1 MKLEY
6 RIKHNGVYY
15 ERGEEDP
22 RESNG
27 GVKSPAV
34 DDSGKVET
42 EKVMEDEMLKRSDA
56 VWADFDK
63 KVASRKYSED
73 DLNLPYMKLKA
84 LAKKEGFKINNTAKA
99 DEIKA
104 LLRNV

>member
-34 DDSGKVET
+34 VDSGKVET
-42 EKVMEDEMLKRSDA
+42 EKVMEDEIQKRSDA

-63 KVASRKYSED
+63 KTRKYSED